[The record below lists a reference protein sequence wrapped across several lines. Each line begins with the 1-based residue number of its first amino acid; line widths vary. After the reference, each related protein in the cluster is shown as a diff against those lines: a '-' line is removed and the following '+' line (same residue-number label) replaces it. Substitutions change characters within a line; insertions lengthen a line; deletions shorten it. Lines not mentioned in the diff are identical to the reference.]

1 MRDNDAE
8 ALSALMDGEATE
20 LELRA
25 LVRDV
30 ARDPELAAKWS
41 RYHLAS
47 AVLHKQ
53 VSSVRTRSVLTV
65 DLADRVARAI
75 DEEPDVPGVSDTRP
89 VAGGRGQR
97 WRNVVNVAVAAS
109 VAVAVVAGWE
119 FVRPGAPGGAGLTQ
133 ATASAQSALQ
143 SGATMPVSFG
153 QRLPAAVQ
161 PGLRLQ
167 QSPTEAPSDDRFN
180 RYLISHSG
188 NAALATHGGSV
199 SYVRVVT
206 LKPAGAGVHH

>member
-25 LVRDV
+25 LVRDA

-53 VSSVRTRSVLTV
+53 LAPANPRSLASV
-65 DLADRVARAI
+65 DLAGRVAQALA
-75 DEEPDVPGVSDTRP
+75 EEPDAPPISDGPVP
-89 VAGGRGQR
+89 VARGQR
-97 WRNVVNVAVAAS
+97 WRQAINVAVAAS
-109 VAVAVVAGWE
+109 VALAVVAGWE
-119 FVRPGAPGGAGLTQ
+119 FARPGAPAAAGLAQ
-133 ATASAQSALQ
+133 ATASARSAMGP
-143 SGATMPVSFG
+143 GAVMPVSTG
-153 QRLPAAVQ
+153 QNLPVSLQSATRSQ
-161 PGLRLQ
+161 PVADI
-167 QSPTEAPSDDRFN
+167 PADDRFN

-188 NAALATHGGSV
+188 NAALATHGGAV